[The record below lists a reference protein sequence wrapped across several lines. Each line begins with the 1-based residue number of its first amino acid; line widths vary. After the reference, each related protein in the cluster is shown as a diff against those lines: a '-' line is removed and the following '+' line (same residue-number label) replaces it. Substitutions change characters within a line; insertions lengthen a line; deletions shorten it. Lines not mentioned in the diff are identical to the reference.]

1 LKIFSE
7 NPLLKN
13 TFKPMDNEILNPNLE
28 NQIYKKGHL
37 QLAAFFGGPLTTV
50 YILAENYKQ
59 LGHPEKIKKTWIIGV
74 CLCIL
79 FLIAVFL
86 LSTTSATPN
95 IIVPLICILVGTA
108 IMQTWQGADIKQ
120 HVDSG
125 GAVYSMWRALLI
137 GIIGLVIT
145 MIFIL
150 FIVLLAM
157 TFFGYSP
164 KAE

>member
-1 LKIFSE
+1 ME
-7 NPLLKN
+7 
-13 TFKPMDNEILNPNLE
+13 NEILNPNLE

-59 LGHPEKIKKTWIIGV
+59 LGHPEKVNKTWIIGV

-79 FLIAVFL
+79 FVIGVFL
-86 LSTTSATPN
+86 LSTTNKTSN
-95 IIVPLICILVGTA
+95 IIVPLICILVGSA
-108 IMQTWQGADIKQ
+108 IMQSWQGADIKE

-125 GAVYSMWRALLI
+125 GLVYSMWRALLI
-137 GIIGLVIT
+137 GLIGLVIT

-150 FIVLLAM
+150 IILFLAM

-164 KAE
+164 KVE

>member
-1 LKIFSE
+1 
-7 NPLLKN
+7 
-13 TFKPMDNEILNPNLE
+13 MDNEIINTNLE

-50 YILAENYKQ
+50 YIIAENYKQ
-59 LGHPEKIKKTWIIGV
+59 LGHPEKIKKTWIIGIF
-74 CLCIL
+74 LCIA
-79 FLIAVFL
+79 FLVAVFL
-86 LSTTSATPN
+86 LSATNKTPN

-108 IMQTWQGADIKQ
+108 IMQTWQGAEIKQ

-125 GAVYSMWRALLI
+125 GLVYSMWRALLI

-145 MIFIL
+145 MILIL
-150 FIVLLAM
+150 FVIFFAM

-164 KAE
+164 KME